1 MSPMNDTDA
10 HRAPNG
16 HHNPS
21 FGSYTAC
28 MVDELEQE
36 LEQLRKTHAA
46 ARPVARLGSI
56 RQRLARGQAENGP
69 TRLVTV
75 VSAVEALAR
84 SLVVH
89 APGRPAS
96 SSHFRYEQVCTK
108 PPLELVEDALRLYG
122 SASAVELYGESTWQL
137 FELAHRYRNLVVH
150 ECTYADQDTYPELV
164 AACERVLHGLVI
176 AGGLPR
182 LVAAQA

>member
-1 MSPMNDTDA
+1 
-10 HRAPNG
+10 
-16 HHNPS
+16 
-21 FGSYTAC
+21 
-28 MVDELEQE
+28 MVDELQQD
-36 LEQLRKTHAA
+36 LEQLRLAYATS
-46 ARPVARLGSI
+46 RPAARLGVI
-56 RQRLARGQAENGP
+56 RQRLARVQAEIGP
-69 TRLVTV
+69 TRLVTL

-96 SSHFRYEQVCTK
+96 SSHFRYEQVCMK
-108 PPLELVEDALRLYG
+108 APLELVEDALRLYG

-137 FELAHRYRNLVVH
+137 FELAHAYRNLVVH
-150 ECTYADQDTYPELV
+150 ECTYPDQETYPDLI
-164 AACERVLHGLVI
+164 AASERVLQGLVT

>member
-1 MSPMNDTDA
+1 
-10 HRAPNG
+10 
-16 HHNPS
+16 
-21 FGSYTAC
+21 
-28 MVDELEQE
+28 MVDELREE
-36 LEQLRKTHAA
+36 LEQLRKTYAA
-46 ARPVARLGSI
+46 SRPAARLGVI
-56 RQRLARGQAENGP
+56 RQRLARAEREIGA

-96 SSHFRYEQVCTK
+96 TSHFRYQQVRRK
-108 PPLELVEDALRLYG
+108 APLELVEEALRLHGAVPPVEQYG
-122 SASAVELYGESTWQL
+122 DETWQL
-137 FELAHRYRNLVVH
+137 FELAHDCRNLVVH
-150 ECTYADQDTYPELV
+150 ECTSLGQDKYPALI
-164 AACERVLHGLVI
+164 AAAGRVLDGLVV

>member
-1 MSPMNDTDA
+1 
-10 HRAPNG
+10 
-16 HHNPS
+16 
-21 FGSYTAC
+21 
-28 MVDELEQE
+28 MVDELQEE
-36 LEQLRKTHAA
+36 LEQLRLTYATS
-46 ARPVARLGSI
+46 RPAARLGVI
-56 RQRLARGQAENGP
+56 RQRLARAQAEFGP

-96 SSHFRYEQVCTK
+96 SSHFRYEQVCMQA
-108 PPLELVEDALRLYG
+108 PLDLVEGALRLYG
-122 SASAVELYGESTWQL
+122 ADPAVDLFGQETWQL

-150 ECTYADQDTYPELV
+150 ECTYPDQDKYPALV
-164 AACERVLHGLVI
+164 AACERVLQGLVT